1 MGPTLF
7 RWGAH
12 LIETRF
18 PSKCR
23 NKTHR
28 LGTPPADW
36 GPVDLPFKIQTF
48 EMNSVPRGLQRRHRR
63 RLQRAESWRTTP
75 RPWNIC
81 GRKRWGWKREFLESL
96 AEAAKDI
103 GEISEEENLRTVR
116 SYRRESRAP
125 EITVA
130 AELEGASRGP
140 SLTRV
145 CLPLAFR
152 VSESPTFPAEI
163 QVPVYFTSGPRK
175 TILPGSIPK
184 LFGMS
189 TRKF

>member
-125 EITVA
+125 EMTVA
-130 AELEGASRGP
+130 AEKDLIGPAAIFLDVLLRPGEGFGHILDVLRM
-140 SLTRV
+140 LD
-145 CLPLAFR
+145 
-152 VSESPTFPAEI
+152 
-163 QVPVYFTSGPRK
+163 SG
-175 TILPGSIPK
+175 
-184 LFGMS
+184 
-189 TRKF
+189 